1 MKVIERN
8 PMVGEGFFDSES
20 PPSWGNSQRND
31 QPLRLFR
38 VKVVE
43 KKEAGERVF
52 YDRISDL
59 FNGLEYSWH

>member
-1 MKVIERN
+1 MSK
-8 PMVGEGFFDSES
+8 
-20 PPSWGNSQRND
+20 
-31 QPLRLFR
+31 LFR